1 MGPDWRIGSCLTED
15 VSKLYKAQQEIKL
28 PCVCFRAVKGAL
40 RPGVGRIDVDFSV
53 PVSSC
58 AIVGTCFMS
67 SLFPLKGTVTWHGSK
82 LQRKIADEFLPET
95 GSFWELAAILYKAM
109 K

>member
-15 VSKLYKAQQEIKL
+15 VSKFYKGEQEIKL
-28 PCVCFRAVKGAL
+28 HCVCFRAVKGAL
-40 RPGVGRIDVDFSV
+40 HPGVGRIDVDFNV

-67 SLFPLKGTVTWHGSK
+67 SLFPLKGTVTCHVSK
-82 LQRKIADEFLPET
+82 RQRKIADEFLPET
-95 GSFWELAAILYKAM
+95 GSFWELDAILYKAM